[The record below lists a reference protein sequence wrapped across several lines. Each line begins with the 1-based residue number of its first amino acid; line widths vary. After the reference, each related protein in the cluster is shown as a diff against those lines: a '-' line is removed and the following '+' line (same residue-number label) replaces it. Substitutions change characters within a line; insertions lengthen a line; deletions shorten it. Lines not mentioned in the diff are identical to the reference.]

1 LLQKSVIALPGF
13 SVDPT
18 PICSAFSFD
27 HLVGERQQHGWHRK
41 RALCGLG
48 LITSSLPPAL
58 LVPHPLPT
66 RDGGVLHTVRDA
78 RACLLALPLYR
89 ELRNHWQRA
98 CQLILEEADV
108 EAVSQQFRRAL
119 FMDGKLDIRAFER
132 ISGVRS
138 G

>member
-1 LLQKSVIALPGF
+1 MGG
-13 SVDPT
+13 T
-18 PICSAFSFD
+18 
-27 HLVGERQQHGWHRK
+27 ER